1 MIKYICVKMMEN
13 MEDKLELLRI
23 ENLSVEIDG
32 KRIIDKLSLNV
43 SSGEIHVLMGPNG
56 TGKSTLLYAL
66 MGHPD
71 YNIVSGKIIFLGK
84 NITEMEVD
92 ERARLGMF
100 LSFQNPEEI
109 EGIRVSE
116 FLRYAMAKTSDEKI
130 SPVKFAMK
138 LDKEAKKLKMHEDL
152 PFRYVNVGFSGGE
165 KKKMEMLELK
175 MLNPKLALLD
185 EVDSGLDVDATND
198 VANAIKEYANEDNA
212 VIIVTH
218 HTKILKDLNVDKVH
232 ILKDGNIVRSG
243 NKDLVYEIQEEG
255 FVNN

>member
-1 MIKYICVKMMEN
+1 ME
-13 MEDKLELLRI
+13 EKLELLRI

-84 NITEMEVD
+84 DITEMEVD
-92 ERARLGMF
+92 ERA
-100 LSFQNPEEI
+100 NPEEI

-152 PFRYVNVGFSGGE
+152 PSRYVNVGFSGGE

-218 HTKILKDLNVDKVH
+218 HTKILKDLDVDKVH